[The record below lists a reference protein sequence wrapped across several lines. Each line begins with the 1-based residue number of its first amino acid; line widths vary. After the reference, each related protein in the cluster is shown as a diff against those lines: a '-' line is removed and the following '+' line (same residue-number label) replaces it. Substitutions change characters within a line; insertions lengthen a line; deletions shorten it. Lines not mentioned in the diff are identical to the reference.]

1 MEAQVAWLQ
10 EYRDNDN
17 SDKSE
22 DNFLLMVM
30 GLASDKLTSYLM
42 INATSQACW
51 LTADATALHLVVH
64 QKYGA
69 LQRSGLSV

>member
-1 MEAQVAWLQ
+1 MIAGIQ
-10 EYRDNDN
+10 RH